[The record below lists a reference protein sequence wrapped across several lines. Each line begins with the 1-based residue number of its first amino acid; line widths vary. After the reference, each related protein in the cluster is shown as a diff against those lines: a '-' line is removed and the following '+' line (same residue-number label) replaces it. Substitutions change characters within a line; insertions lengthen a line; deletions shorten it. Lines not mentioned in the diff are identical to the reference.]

1 MAPYSATYCKS
12 PLDHT
17 HYRPGRCQVSLPMS
31 RMQTEYRG
39 KDAVL
44 DPTGDQLI
52 TSSAEHVAAYVMTP
66 PSVADVRGSRSEL
79 WLKLQRCPAD
89 DRIAGK
95 ADRVA
100 MTTWPAKPRKYDS
113 LSAVASGI
121 QELEMVQHPANER
134 NQLTLPRRPVIR
146 SWESTHHKG
155 SIPGMRECSPCCQS
169 ILAIC

>member
-1 MAPYSATYCKS
+1 
-12 PLDHT
+12 
-17 HYRPGRCQVSLPMS
+17 
-31 RMQTEYRG
+31 MQTEYRG

-44 DPTGDQLI
+44 DPTGYKLI

-95 ADRVA
+95 AYRVP

-113 LSAVASGI
+113 FSAITSGI

-134 NQLTLPRRPVIR
+134 ISDSSRHR
-146 SWESTHHKG
+146 
-155 SIPGMRECSPCCQS
+155 
-169 ILAIC
+169 

>member
-1 MAPYSATYCKS
+1 
-12 PLDHT
+12 
-17 HYRPGRCQVSLPMS
+17 MS

-44 DPTGDQLI
+44 DPTGYQLI

-66 PSVADVRGSRSEL
+66 PSVADVGGSRSEF

-95 ADRVA
+95 AYRVPV
-100 MTTWPAKPRKYDS
+100 TTWPAKPRKYDS
-113 LSAVASGI
+113 FSAVASGI

-134 NQLTLPRRPVIR
+134 ISDLSKRR
-146 SWESTHHKG
+146 
-155 SIPGMRECSPCCQS
+155 
-169 ILAIC
+169 